1 MHSKLA
7 FWIVGTNFQSSYVE
21 PDEVVS
27 QIGKPSCLS
36 GTTNW
41 TIFTVCSTPK
51 LPNLPV
57 LQPSSFSAQH
67 SSASSGTASWSF
79 VPRLIMVQFCGS
91 WNIGFSKT
99 SRTSFE
105 HFPRLRVFETC
116 DPESSPMPGT
126 SSMWGQS
133 CRYIR
138 KNTFLLTI
146 QQLSHIVLDFQE
158 MDFCDSG
165 SGDGCARSF
174 PNKLSPGLCAK
185 CTKLATFTEG
195 SAEYEQWKVCHPS
208 RPFHVNVDFYFFH

>member
-36 GTTNW
+36 GTTNNFHRLLN
-41 TIFTVCSTPK
+41 TQATQPPSLTAVIVQRSALNCQQRNCFLILCSEVDYGPI
-51 LPNLPV
+51 L
-57 LQPSSFSAQH
+57 
-67 SSASSGTASWSF
+67 W
-79 VPRLIMVQFCGS
+79 IMERWVFEHVA
-91 WNIGFSKT
+91 NI
-99 SRTSFE
+99 FE
-105 HFPRLRVFETC
+105 HFPRLRVFGTC

-133 CRYIR
+133 SRYIR

-208 RPFHVNVDFYFFH
+208 RPLHMNVDFYFFH